1 MTEAYAWS
9 FKGLDHETRD
19 MARAAARRSGKS
31 LTDWLDDVIH
41 EKADSD
47 LRPSRAAV
55 ENEDDHAE
63 PSARRKLLRSSR
75 SLGRFERSRWR
86 GEPGLRAEAS
96 TETPR
101 ARLEER
107 VRAEERGASAGAR
120 EPRRDGERH
129 AAKAIVDDAVAIFER
144 RAADSERKTAK
155 ALGHLADL
163 IETNHK
169 TRARLGDDLGA
180 VLDRLGRIEHKMS
193 RRSDEDG
200 ARPIREA
207 LVRLESRLEE
217 LSQDERSVEI
227 ESALESFDRRL
238 AEISARL
245 DAESRA
251 RAEAARER
259 AKRPAPASA
268 RRPLADAVAEIAE
281 RQRALDGRS
290 ESPIRRDPP
299 PAPVVEPATRFAE
312 LASSIDAL
320 SQQLASSRFEQGAQ
334 SERQQ
339 AAVAMQIDHLR
350 RELDGVSRALVDLA
364 PRASVAAIE
373 AALRDLAERVEAQRH
388 YGVQDNILAPVERLT
403 ADLHA
408 MIRDLD
414 PSRMVRSL
422 YEEVKTLGERLAAR
436 RVEGGADCATL
447 DEIAAETREIRELL
461 TTVAR
466 RPMPLDKLEAGLAAL
481 TTSVDELSLAGGAAR
496 ARDVD
501 DLVSAIRSI
510 FSTETVNHFHSFERK
525 LEEIAAKIDTVSAKS
540 GGGKRF
546 DELNERIERV
556 HKSLAAR
563 IDRSGGVDTSQ
574 LEGLV
579 TSLAKKIDSAI
590 DAKAAH
596 PAFDELGRKIER
608 LEEKL
613 RPQPGKSEG
622 AEHFR
627 ALAERIDLLQQQLSA
642 RAEEAA
648 RLPPQAAD
656 SAAEQFGELA
666 RRIDVLH
673 EQLAARAQDEARR
686 RGEGSAQLTDLISQ
700 LAAKMDAAIE
710 RKAAAEKS
718 AGTEQ
723 FRALAKRIDQ
733 VHEQLAVRVEE
744 ETRRRTDHATAQMTD
759 LVTQLAAKMDA
770 ALDPRAGR
778 AAFSALE
785 QQIGR
790 LAERIDHTDQTIAS
804 FATLENAI
812 GQLMTRVEETRGSA
826 ARAAEA
832 AARQAAEEALRHASP
847 PSALQEALEKELADL
862 RQVQD
867 ESGHRTNETLSA
879 VHETLQ
885 RVVDRLSVFED
896 ELSDMRTARVAAAAA
911 PAPAPRAEK
920 AGEEKRRKPAPVA
933 DVEDILLEPGDRRP
947 RRAADGRR
955 ENERSGSVQADFI
968 AAARRAAQQAAV
980 DAETAAVQARAGK
993 KPQAVPAERES
1004 EPRVAVGAGAVGAMG
1019 AVLQARRRPILLGL
1033 GALVLLYGAY
1043 QIARVSLDAPAPQAS
1058 SARMEPSV
1066 AKAPEP
1072 APSAPAA
1079 EPQQEA
1085 AAPALPAPSLPAEPA
1100 GVAPSPAVKFP
1111 PTPNAPATGVF
1122 VSPPPAAPGKIGG
1135 LGVDPEPTGSIGAAA
1150 LNAAALPVRDALA
1163 AIREHAAAGDPAA
1176 QFELGSRYSEGRG
1189 VGRDAKAAAEWFQKA
1204 AEQGLAPAQY
1214 RLGSLYEKGVG
1225 LDRDY
1230 VQARGW
1236 YQRAAQAGN
1245 ARAMHNLAVLY
1256 AEGGEGKPDY
1266 AQAAQWFEKA
1276 AEYGVRDSQFNLA
1289 ILYARGLGVTQSLE
1303 QSYLWFSAAA
1313 AQGDEDAGKKR
1324 DEVRARLDA
1333 KAFAAAKAKADAFRP
1348 RTPEKA
1354 ANDVIPPPG
1363 GWENARP
1370 PAKPDVKPA
1379 KAKVS
1384 AR

>member
-1 MTEAYAWS
+1 
-9 FKGLDHETRD
+9 

-31 LTDWLDDVIH
+31 LTDWLDDVIQ
-41 EKADSD
+41 EKAGAD
-47 LRPSRAAV
+47 LQVAAKAIAKAAA
-55 ENEDDHAE
+55 EEDDERAE
-63 PSARRKLLRSSR
+63 PSARRRLLRSAR
-75 SLGRFERSRWR
+75 GLGRIERSRWR
-86 GEPGLRAEAS
+86 GDPAACADSASEA
-96 TETPR
+96 PR
-101 ARLEER
+101 ARGDER
-107 VRAEERGASAGAR
+107 NASAVPR
-120 EPRRDGERH
+120 EPRREGERFT
-129 AAKAIVDDAVAIFER
+129 AKAIVDDAVAIFER

-169 TRARLGDDLGA
+169 TRGRLGDDLGA
-180 VLDRLGRIEHKMS
+180 VLDRLGRIEHRIS
-193 RRSDEDG
+193 RRSEEED

-207 LVRLESRLEE
+207 LVRLESRLDE
-217 LSQDERSVEI
+217 LSQEERSSEI

-238 AEISARL
+238 AEISSRL
-245 DAESRA
+245 DSDARA
-251 RAEAARER
+251 RAEAPRER
-259 AKRPAPASA
+259 LKRPAPPTA

-281 RQRALDGRS
+281 RQRALDARP
-290 ESPIRRDPP
+290 ETPFRRDPP
-299 PAPVVEPATRFAE
+299 PAPAVEPAMRFAE

-320 SQQLASSRFEQGAQ
+320 SQQLAATRAEQGAQ

-339 AAVAMQIDHLR
+339 AAVATQIDQLR
-350 RELDGVSRALVDLA
+350 RELDGVSHALVDLA
-364 PRASVAAIE
+364 PRASVTAIE
-373 AALRDLAERVEAQRH
+373 AALRDLSERVEAQRH

-436 RVEGGADCATL
+436 RAEGGADRATL

-461 TTVAR
+461 TAVAR
-466 RPMPLDKLEAGLAAL
+466 RPLPLDKLEAGLAAL
-481 TTSVDELSLAGGAAR
+481 TTSVDELSLSGGGAG
-496 ARDVD
+496 ARDVG

-510 FSTETVNHFHSFERK
+510 VSTETFNHFQAFERK
-525 LEEIAAKIDTVSAKS
+525 LEEVAAKIDTVSAKS

-563 IDRSGGVDTSQ
+563 IDRSGGVDTRQ

-608 LEEKL
+608 LEERLK
-613 RPQPGKSEG
+613 PQPGKSEG
-622 AEHFR
+622 AGHFR
-627 ALAERIDLLQQQLSA
+627 ELAERIDLLQQQLSA

-648 RLPPQAAD
+648 RLQPQAE
-656 SAAEQFGELA
+656 AAAAAAQFGELA
-666 RRIDVLH
+666 RRIDLLH

-700 LAAKMDAAIE
+700 LAEKMDAAFE
-710 RKAAAEKS
+710 RKAAAEKT

-733 VHEQLAVRVEE
+733 VHEQLAARVEE

-759 LVTQLAAKMDA
+759 LVAQLAAKMDA

-832 AARQAAEEALRHASP
+832 AARQATEEALRQAGA

-885 RVVDRLSVFED
+885 RVVDRLAVFED
-896 ELSDMRTARVAAAAA
+896 EISDMRAARVVAT
-911 PAPAPRAEK
+911 PGSAPRPDKGA
-920 AGEEKRRKPAPVA
+920 EEKRRKPAPPA

-947 RRAADGRR
+947 RRAAAARR
-955 ENERSGSVQADFI
+955 ESERSGSVQADFI

-993 KPQAVPAERES
+993 KPLAVPAERES

-1019 AVLQARRRPILLGL
+1019 AALQSRRRPILLGL

-1072 APSAPAA
+1072 AANAPAA

-1085 AAPALPAPSLPAEPA
+1085 AAPSEPTLPSEPAAALPPAA
-1100 GVAPSPAVKFP
+1100 KFP
-1111 PTPNAPATGVF
+1111 AAPDAPATGVF
-1122 VSPPPAAPGKIGG
+1122 VSPPSATPGKIGA
-1135 LGVDPEPTGSIGAAA
+1135 LGVDAEPTGSIGAGA
-1150 LNAAALPVRDALA
+1150 LNAAGLPARDALA
-1163 AIREHAAAGDPAA
+1163 AIRALATAGDPAA
-1176 QFELGSRYSEGRG
+1176 QFELGSRYSDGRG
-1189 VGRDAKAAAEWFQKA
+1189 VGRDAKAAAQWFQKA

-1230 VQARGW
+1230 AQARGW

-1303 QSYLWFSAAA
+1303 QSYLWFAAAA

-1348 RTPEKA
+1348 RQPDKA
-1354 ANDVIPPPG
+1354 ANDVTPPPG

-1370 PAKPDVKPA
+1370 PAKPDAKPV

-1384 AR
+1384 SR